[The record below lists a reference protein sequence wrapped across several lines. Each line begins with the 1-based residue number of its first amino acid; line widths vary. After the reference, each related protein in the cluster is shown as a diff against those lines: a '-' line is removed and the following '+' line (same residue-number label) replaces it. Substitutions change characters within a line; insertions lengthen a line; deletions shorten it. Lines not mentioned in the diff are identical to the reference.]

1 MTLERSVLD
10 WYVYI
15 VRCADGSLYTGIAR
29 DVQRRLNQHN
39 GAGRGGARYT
49 RARRP
54 VQLVY
59 QEDAAGRVQ
68 AARREWQIKRLSR
81 REKETLVRDWSE
93 RGAAAARLPRTGRAW

>member
-1 MTLERSVLD
+1 MKRERSVAD

-39 GAGRGGARYT
+39 GAVRGGARYT
-49 RARRP
+49 RGRRP
-54 VQLVY
+54 VELVY

-68 AARREWQIKRLSR
+68 AARREWQIKGLNR
-81 REKETLVRDWSE
+81 RAKETLVRDWAE
-93 RGAAAARLPRTGRAW
+93 RGASAARLRRIGRAL

>member
-1 MTLERSVLD
+1 VTLERSVAD

-49 RARRP
+49 RGRRP
-54 VQLVY
+54 VELVY
-59 QEDAAGRVQ
+59 QEGAVGRVQ
-68 AARREWQIKRLSR
+68 AARREWQIKRLTR
-81 REKETLVRDWSE
+81 REKETLVRDW
-93 RGAAAARLPRTGRAW
+93 AARCDSAACARRTGRAW